1 MRSLYEACEKI
12 FVARLEIAMRMRHV
26 ILTESYDRRI
36 QGPAGL
42 GCKGFEF

>member
-1 MRSLYEACEKI
+1 MI
-12 FVARLEIAMRMRHV
+12 VARPEIAMRMRHV

-42 GCKGFEF
+42 GCKDLSLIYESGFVG

>member
-1 MRSLYEACEKI
+1 MRSLYEACKKKI
-12 FVARLEIAMRMRHV
+12 LVARLEIAMRNASV

-42 GCKGFEF
+42 GCKDLI